1 MIEAIFGDH
10 GEEYWIAM
18 KNEIEALVKRQT
30 WDIMPR
36 TQVPKGEPIV
46 PGTWAFK
53 CKRRPDGS
61 FRKFKARWCVRGDVE
76 TRMNKG
82 NTDTY
87 SPVIQWSSVRLMLI
101 FTILFD
107 LHTRSIDF
115 SNAFAQA
122 NMPADNNIYLEMPEN
137 FTANDKSDCVLK
149 LKKSL
154 YGSTIAPRLWYEKL
168 KKGLVERKFEIS
180 SVDPC
185 MFIRKDCIIQAYVDD
200 LVIYAPKQVTID
212 QLLQSFHDDGD
223 QYNWEMTIEG
233 TIQEFLGIN
242 LTRRGNEWHLT
253 QEGLIQSVLKTTGML
268 HCNSKSTPGS
278 GDGKPLGS
286 DKIGSLA
293 REKWQY
299 SSVVGMLMYLASN
312 SRPDIAFAVH
322 QCARFTHNTR
332 ASHEKALLRI
342 CSYLKGTQDKGLIFK
357 PTFDNISV
365 DCYVDADFLG
375 LFGTEDSQDP
385 ISAKS
390 RTGYVITLANC
401 PLLWVSKL
409 QTEIALSTCESEF
422 VALSQAFRSLI
433 PTKRLLEETLK
444 GMQLPIQVHY
454 QAKSTVFED
463 NAAALG
469 LATTKKFTPRTR
481 HMACKYFW
489 FLEKVEQGLATIV
502 KVESEKNMA
511 DIFTKN
517 LGQIAFERVR
527 LLLCGW

>member
-1 MIEAIFGDH
+1 M
-10 GEEYWIAM
+10 EYWEAM
-18 KNEIEALVKRQT
+18 KSEIEALVKRET
-30 WDIMPR
+30 WELIPR
-36 TQVPKGEPIV
+36 SQVPKGDPIV

-53 CKRRPDGS
+53 CKRRPDGT

-82 NTDTY
+82 NMDTY

-101 FTILFD
+101 FTILFG
-107 LHTRSIDF
+107 LRTKSIDF

-122 NMPADNNIYLEMPEN
+122 NMPSDTNIYLEMPEN
-137 FTANDKSDCVLK
+137 FVTSDNSDNVLR

-168 KKGLVERKFEIS
+168 KKGLLVRRFAVS
-180 SVDPC
+180 DVDPC
-185 MFIRKDCIIQAYVDD
+185 MFIRNDCIVQAYVDD
-200 LVIYAPKQVTID
+200 LVIYAPQQKTID
-212 QLLQSFHDDGD
+212 ALLTSFHDDGD
-223 QYNWEMTIEG
+223 EYNWEMTVEG

-242 LTRRGNEWHLT
+242 LTRSGDEWHLT
-253 QEGLIQSVLKTTGML
+253 QEGLIQNVLKATGMTN
-268 HCNSKSTPGS
+268 CNSKPTPGS

-286 DKIGSLA
+286 DKNGSPA
-293 REKWQY
+293 RESWQY
-299 SSVVGMLMYLASN
+299 SSVVGMLLYLASN

-322 QCARFTHNTR
+322 QCARFTHNPK
-332 ASHEKALLRI
+332 ASHEKGLLRI
-342 CSYLKGTQDKGLIFK
+342 CAYLKGTQDKGLIFK
-357 PTFDNISV
+357 PTFDNIAV

-375 LFGTEDSQDP
+375 LFGTEDSHDP

-409 QTEIALSTCESEF
+409 QSEIALSTCESEF
-422 VALSQAFRSLI
+422 VALSQAFRSLV

-444 GMQLPIQVHY
+444 GMNLNVHVHY
-454 QAKSTVFED
+454 KAKSTVFED
-463 NAAALG
+463 NAAALR

-489 FLEKVEQGLATIV
+489 FLEKVEQGLAEIV
-502 KVESEKNMA
+502 KIESEKNVA

-517 LGQIAFERVR
+517 LNQIAFERVR
-527 LLLCGW
+527 MLLCGW